1 MANEKL
7 TSATGYPTTGR
18 ADFEYKTYLDYRYE
32 GGAARQL
39 EVAPQIYPEPERE
52 PEQQPV
58 RRPQRRPA
66 PAPNR
71 KALQKNRNRLESMYL
86 KELIVAVICVTMAI
100 AVAVMHLQ
108 LHTDLDAKIAQAA
121 ALESEL
127 ASMRM
132 RNDEMENKI
141 NIGIDYAAI
150 FDQAVNDLGMTYPGK
165 DQLIYY
171 TSERS
176 EYFEMGADMINP

>member
-1 MANEKL
+1 MANENLK
-7 TSATGYPTTGR
+7 SATGTPTTGR
-18 ADFEYKTYLDYRYE
+18 ADYTYKPYYEYRYE

-52 PEQQPV
+52 PQQQPV

-71 KALQKNRNRLESMYL
+71 KALQKNRNRLESMNL
-86 KELIVAVICVTMAI
+86 KELIVAAICVTICI
-100 AVAVMHLQ
+100 AAAVMHLQ
-108 LHTDLDAKIAQAA
+108 LHTGLDAKIAKAA

-127 ASMRM
+127 SSMRM

-141 NIGIDYAAI
+141 NVGIDYAAI
-150 FDQAVNDLGMTYPGK
+150 YEQAVNDLGMTYPGK

-171 TSERS
+171 TAEKS
-176 EYFEMGADMINP
+176 EYFEMNADNTNP